1 MFYHY
6 LRGYSYFAIMTVSI
20 VQWHAGVRLFYGKVY
35 VSVNVF
41 NINICLSLV
50 CQNLFSLVYCFYLFF
65 FRLYCV
71 TEMLNPIQDQR
82 KVKSFLSCCHWNVNS
97 PLAHNCAKL
106 TSLEA
111 YNSVLIYDFICISK
125 MSLDSTISSDNNNLN
140 ISGYNLTRADHPSN
154 SKRGSACIYYCS
166 SNFE

>member
-1 MFYHY
+1 MSK
-6 LRGYSYFAIMTVSI
+6 LILTC
-20 VQWHAGVRLFYGKVY
+20 LF
-35 VSVNVF
+35 
-41 NINICLSLV
+41 I
-50 CQNLFSLVYCFYLFF
+50 LFSPLRCNSDV
-65 FRLYCV
+65 
-71 TEMLNPIQDQR
+71 ESNPGPK

-125 MSLDSTISSDNNNLN
+125 MYLDSTISSNNNNLN

-154 SKRGSACIYYCS
+154 
-166 SNFE
+166 

>member
-1 MFYHY
+1 
-6 LRGYSYFAIMTVSI
+6 
-20 VQWHAGVRLFYGKVY
+20 
-35 VSVNVF
+35 
-41 NINICLSLV
+41 
-50 CQNLFSLVYCFYLFF
+50 
-65 FRLYCV
+65 
-71 TEMLNPIQDQR
+71 MLNPIQDQR

-125 MSLDSTISSDNNNLN
+125 MYLDSTISSDNNNLN